1 MLDTKDLL
9 LSDKRNHFGWR
20 PIGFT
25 LESDSQPEFRF
36 LMSKHRSRVGDIVA
50 VKMEVPSADY
60 KGKNPTIYVWG
71 RVTGIS
77 RYNPF
82 FPYEAAQELSDEGL
96 SLRDTILSDS
106 RDQLEA
112 SVLILGCTPADNAKI
127 LFPLTYPVQPAAEVW
142 YPPAEWAK
150 ELLAGAVGDGTQ
162 VNIGT
167 LIARSDVD
175 VNISAD
181 KMVARHLAIL
191 AMTGGGKTVAARR
204 ILRELIA
211 AGYPIL
217 IFDPHG
223 DYLGFSQ
230 KKALFPG
237 RSIKLFFPHVV
248 MSSEQRGIVEKLIA
262 RMTQGLSDPQREFL
276 SQLMSGIEPKTG
288 TSVRAYISSLLKQL
302 EKRISTPNQGERLP
316 TMYAVRRA
324 LNHVDG
330 YLHRME
336 VTNDR
341 MRATFARKGLTGFEQ
356 LPDPN
361 GSPEQIIAPN
371 QVSILYLGGYD
382 QLTQCTIVSILM
394 ESLFDHR
401 AALTDAIPP
410 FATFIEEAHTFIPS
424 IREGAEDAPSVD
436 TLRRVITEGRKF
448 GTGLVLITQRPSR
461 VDETILSQC
470 NSFLVLRLVNPKDHS
485 FVRSVME
492 NMSDADSKL
501 LPGFGP
507 GQGIVS
513 GQAVRFPLLVQ
524 LKKDDD
530 LMFRELGDENFI
542 EQAKN
547 WKAPKEAAGRAS
559 SSATAKKL
567 EEVPSRKPKK
577 KA

>member
-1 MLDTKDLL
+1 MPETPTLVSAAPAGDW
-9 LSDKRNHFGWR
+9 SS
-20 PIGFT
+20 IGQVVGNAST
-25 LESDSQPEFRF
+25 SEFSF
-36 LMSKHRSRVGDIVA
+36 VLKSFRSRVGDLVA
-50 VKMEVPSADY
+50 VKMDVPSSDY
-60 KGKNPTIYVWG
+60 RGKNPTIYVWG
-71 RVTGIS
+71 RVTNIT

-82 FPYEAAQELSDEGL
+82 FPYEAAQELAEEGL
-96 SLRDTILSDS
+96 NLRDTILSDS

-112 SVLILGCTPADNAKI
+112 TVLILGCTPPDNAKTV
-127 LFPLTYPVQPAAEVW
+127 FPLTYPVQPAATVF
-142 YPPAEWAK
+142 YPPAAWAK
-150 ELLAGAVGDGTQ
+150 ELLAGSLTGTPLQ
-162 VNIGT
+162 VGT

-175 VNISAD
+175 VNLSAD
-181 KMVARHLAIL
+181 RLVSRHLAIL

-204 ILRELIA
+204 ILRELIV

-230 KKALFPG
+230 KQALFAD
-237 RSIKLFFPHVV
+237 RKIKLFFPYLT
-248 MSSEQRGIVEKLIA
+248 MSAGSRSIVEKLIA
-262 RMTQGLSDPQREFL
+262 KMTQGISDPQREYIAE
-276 SQLMSGIEPKTG
+276 LMAGIEPRAG
-288 TSVRAYISSLLKQL
+288 TPVRQYIGSLLAEL
-302 EKRISTPNQGERLP
+302 GSRISAPRDKRQLP

-324 LNHVDG
+324 LNQVDQ
-330 YLHRME
+330 YLSRME
-336 VTNDR
+336 LTNDR
-341 MRATFARKGLTGFEQ
+341 MRATFARKGLTGFDQ

-361 GSPEQIIAPN
+361 GSPEQIIAPK

-394 ESLFDHR
+394 ESLFEHR
-401 AALTDAIPP
+401 AAMTDAIPP

-424 IREGAEDAPSVD
+424 NREGAEDAPSVD
-436 TLRRVITEGRKF
+436 TLRKVITEGRKF

-492 NMSDADSKL
+492 NMSDADARL

-524 LKKDDD
+524 IRKDDD
-530 LMFRELGDENFI
+530 LMFTELGDENFI
-542 EQAKN
+542 EQAQK
-547 WKAPKEAAGRAS
+547 WKPPAAAAGRAS
-559 SSATAKKL
+559 SREATKKLAAIPTRKAKK
-567 EEVPSRKPKK
+567 
-577 KA
+577 